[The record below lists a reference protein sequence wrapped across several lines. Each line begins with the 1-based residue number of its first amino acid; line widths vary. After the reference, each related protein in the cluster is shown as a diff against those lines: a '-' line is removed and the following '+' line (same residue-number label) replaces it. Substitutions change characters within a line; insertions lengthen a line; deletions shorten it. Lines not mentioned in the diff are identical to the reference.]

1 MYVTGRNTD
10 GYGTIFPSIIE
21 FQRIY
26 KAKDLEVIFVGTN
39 ALKSSLSKKKV
50 LKALKISGLKVKV
63 KFYPNKRDKN
73 KTNYK
78 TILKNEKGLNS
89 AIVVVPDH
97 LHYKVVNDC
106 LNYNLHT
113 LVVKPFT
120 TKLSE
125 AKKLIEKQKRRNV
138 FGLVEFHKRFDKHNL
153 LLKNVY
159 QSNKLRKPLYF
170 NVEYSQR
177 KIIPENAFKGWASKT
192 NILQYLGIHYIDL
205 VYFITKATPVRVM
218 AMGQKNWLKEK
229 KINTFDSIQCFIEWK
244 SKSNILF
251 NQTLVVN
258 WIDPNNTS
266 SMSYQKIKFCGTKGN
281 YESDQKNRG
290 IKIVSDNDNF
300 QEPNPDFCQ
309 SFISDDNLTSWKG
322 YGIKSVLNFLEGVR
336 KLNSKKNI
344 SAKVFDN
351 NSASFK
357 DALIS
362 TAVIEAA
369 SKSLDNKSKWQK
381 IKLK

>member
-1 MYVTGRNTD
+1 MKILVIGTGMYVTGRNTD

-125 AKKLIEKQKRRNV
+125 AKKLIEKQMY
-138 FGLVEFHKRFDKHNL
+138 HH
-153 LLKNVY
+153 
-159 QSNKLRKPLYF
+159 F
-170 NVEYSQR
+170 N
-177 KIIPENAFKGWASKT
+177 II
-192 NILQYLGIHYIDL
+192 
-205 VYFITKATPVRVM
+205 V
-218 AMGQKNWLKEK
+218 
-229 KINTFDSIQCFIEWK
+229 
-244 SKSNILF
+244 
-251 NQTLVVN
+251 
-258 WIDPNNTS
+258 
-266 SMSYQKIKFCGTKGN
+266 
-281 YESDQKNRG
+281 
-290 IKIVSDNDNF
+290 
-300 QEPNPDFCQ
+300 
-309 SFISDDNLTSWKG
+309 
-322 YGIKSVLNFLEGVR
+322 
-336 KLNSKKNI
+336 
-344 SAKVFDN
+344 
-351 NSASFK
+351 
-357 DALIS
+357 
-362 TAVIEAA
+362 
-369 SKSLDNKSKWQK
+369 
-381 IKLK
+381 